1 LILEPQIDGMDETQR
16 LFHSVRDAAAPGPL
30 DDDFSLVVAQFD

>member
-1 LILEPQIDGMDETQR
+1 VTER
-16 LFHSVRDAAAPGPL
+16 LFHSVREAATPGPL